1 MSHHEPDEDGDVVGD
16 VLGEGHHL
24 LAGHLRGKTD
34 LNYLG
39 LSNVGLKTSKQL
51 WYCPNQW
58 YKNYC

>member
-16 VLGEGHHL
+16 VLGKGHHL

-39 LSNVGLKTSKQL
+39 LSNAGLQTSKQ
-51 WYCPNQW
+51 
-58 YKNYC
+58 